1 MKKKQ
6 TLAVLL
12 AAAMVLSMPVG
23 VYAEELTPEQG
34 QQQQEVELFGTPDA
48 DAPVLNGVSI
58 DKTEVKAGESFTL
71 TLDVTEKISG
81 LNYIQVTFV
90 NETTGKNKRFSF
102 SEIDASTSM
111 H

>member
-34 QQQQEVELFGTPDA
+34 QQQQEVGLFGTPDA

-81 LNYIQVTFV
+81 LWYIHVDFI
-90 NETTGKNKRFSF
+90 NETTGKSKTFHLNN
-102 SEIDASTSM
+102 M
-111 H
+111 